1 MAINPKT
8 IEEIAA
14 GLVNTTKVVGK
25 AKKAATTLATGRAKR
40 PAAAI
45 TQSVNLAPLRNVP
58 VADATKIARKQPH
71 LIPSATSAEGAY
83 LGSPRNIT
91 NKRELAQM
99 RKNFDKFIEQD
110 TRGADWYD
118 RYRNAVTE
126 VTGGDPLATRWMTN
140 REGQYSAGVSP
151 EGELGFSVKDLNSQ
165 IAFGDP
171 GKPARPAQAQAT
183 RRALAENDPDAYQL
197 GKKTGEYARL
207 VDPNR
212 GGSVVPAATGV
223 NDFRHARNFGYT
235 DVNGQPQ
242 REGLGATQHTFLDYE
257 TALAVDRANK
267 KGLGGSSDWTGERLQ
282 AAPWVKQKAD
292 DFFARGQAGY
302 IKRAEEMIPKAFEN
316 RQELVMQKAYDI
328 ALDDANRT
336 VGDFFPKHTAYATY
350 EAQPFAAGGHLPGSA
365 TASQAER
372 TAYANDPLSDW
383 ALAPGGRDAIYGGLL
398 SQQPSAWPSNAPGF
412 TPTGGGMMVRP
423 TQAAQG
429 VYTPPG
435 GVMETN
441 PAFVARPLVAFD
453 NPVKGGAS
461 KVKTLPEADRQILDA
476 GEGVR
481 AFVDYQG
488 AGAWNKPWAGG
499 QTGQSNSVFVP
510 HDQGPVSLDQIQQ
523 MQQVGG
529 KYNLGDVL
537 DTGEG
542 MVMTNFDGV
551 GDLNK
556 KGLLGITSGAIDAGF
571 NQGVKRVSLDKGY
584 IPLENAWKAGQGSG
598 EATRQ
603 TLARLDALPEPLLRS
618 IDQNP
623 YIPQVALNKA
633 ERDTAWQ
640 ATWGATRQDVQNAR
654 RSIGEGPGWV
664 ERLRFALES
673 GVLLPAVGTAI
684 LGTAFEMSQDETS
697 RMQ

>member
-1 MAINPKT
+1 MAGKIKT

-14 GLVNTTKVVGK
+14 GLVNTTKVASK
-25 AKKAATTLATGRAKR
+25 AKKAAATLATGRAKR

-45 TQSVNLAPLRNVP
+45 TQSVNLTPLRNVP

-316 RQELVMQKAYDI
+316 RQDLVMQKAYDI

-398 SQQPSAWPSNAPGF
+398 TRQADMS
-412 TPTGGGMMVRP
+412 PTGGGMMVRP

-453 NPVKGGAS
+453 NPVEGGAR
-461 KVKTLPEADRQILDA
+461 KVKTLPGADRAILDT

-499 QTGQSNSVFVP
+499 QIGQSNSAFIKS
-510 HDQGPVSLDQIQQ
+510 DAGPATLEQIQQ
-523 MQQVGG
+523 MQQAGG
-529 KYNLGDVL
+529 KYNLGDVI

-542 MVMTNFDGV
+542 MVMTNFGGV
-551 GDLNK
+551 SPLDK
-556 KGLLGITSGAIDAGF
+556 RGLLDITAKSDASGLGADV
-571 NQGVKRVSLDKGY
+571 NRVSLDSGY
-584 IPLENAWKAGQGSG
+584 MGYEDAWTSVPGSG
-598 EATRQ
+598 AATRQ
-603 TLARLDALPEPLLRS
+603 LLATLDDAPQALRTS
-618 IDQNP
+618 IDQNE
-623 YIPQVALNKA
+623 YIPKAALNRL
-633 ERDTAWQ
+633 ERDKNWQ
-640 ATWGATRQDVQNAR
+640 AQWGAAREDVQNAR
-654 RSIGEGPGWV
+654 RIIGEGPGWIG
-664 ERLRFALES
+664 RLRSGLEN
-673 GVLLPAVGTAI
+673 GMVLPVIGTAI
-684 LGTAFEMSQDETS
+684 LGASLGMSDDEIS